1 MKMETDF
8 ILKLKNAEEQI
19 RNKEIEDAEIVF
31 KEMKE
36 KYGY

>member
-1 MKMETDF
+1 MQKEIDF

-19 RNKEIEDAEIVF
+19 KNKEIEDAEIVF